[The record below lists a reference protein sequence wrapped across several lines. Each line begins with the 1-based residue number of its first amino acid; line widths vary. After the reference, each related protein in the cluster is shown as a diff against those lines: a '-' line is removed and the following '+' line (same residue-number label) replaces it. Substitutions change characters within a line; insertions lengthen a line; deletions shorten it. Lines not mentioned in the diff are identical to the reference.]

1 MVRRTKEELIAEID
15 KIALAVELFDDL
27 MAGQAGQEAF
37 FGNTPKKDKW
47 VAGCLAEGAT
57 LSQILA
63 GYKQALNDTNVM
75 LNMQVEESPEFVATF
90 FKMYRE
96 KTSREYFEDF
106 DTAPKIAKAILR
118 RGVIADETE
127 FYLLNDIM
135 SDTEQTVFKGK
146 GIARVEAMLGL
157 FEDSHKGEG

>member
-1 MVRRTKEELIAEID
+1 
-15 KIALAVELFDDL
+15 
-27 MAGQAGQEAF
+27 
-37 FGNTPKKDKW
+37 
-47 VAGCLAEGAT
+47 
-57 LSQILA
+57 
-63 GYKQALNDTNVM
+63 M